1 MSTFGDD
8 AAGRTGRAWGAGI
21 VGVRSEKSG
30 LGEVMGEVC
39 FHEGRGDFST
49 EAGGDVMS
57 VGGGRLR
64 RSWRGAVGGS
74 STIFPSIRK
83 GVSGCLRNRC
93 PGGMC

>member
-64 RSWRGAVGGS
+64 RSWIRRRGPLRTPRTAASRSMRGAVGW
-74 STIFPSIRK
+74 
-83 GVSGCLRNRC
+83 
-93 PGGMC
+93 